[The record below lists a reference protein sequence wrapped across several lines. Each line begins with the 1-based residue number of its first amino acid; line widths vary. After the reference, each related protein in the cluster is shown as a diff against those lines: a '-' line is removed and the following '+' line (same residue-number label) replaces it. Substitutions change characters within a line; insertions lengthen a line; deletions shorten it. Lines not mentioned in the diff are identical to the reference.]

1 MTTRVGVGFSQLDD
15 PLEAG
20 RRAAEQAVEPLA
32 GQAPNLVV
40 LFCTPELEPGQVLT
54 GVRAVTGQVPLVGGC
69 STGII
74 VPQGAFSR
82 GVAVL
87 ALQSK
92 GMQVIAD
99 VALEINH
106 NPEGVGRALVQR
118 LLARREKP
126 GRAVGGLL
134 LAVIDAQQIGAASVK
149 MVQTMG
155 DELGPLCPLVGGGA
169 QDPDGRVERP
179 LFLNGELYSDAVVA
193 ALLVTAQPVG
203 VGVRHGYTP
212 LGRPLVVTR
221 AEGNVLYELD
231 GRSAF
236 EAYQEQFSDRPELS
250 LENFGPFAVDH
261 PLGLPQMGREYIV
274 RDPYSAQPDGSLMCA
289 GAVPEHSIVR
299 IMMGDRETMIRSA
312 REAAA
317 EAVQPLGERQSL
329 VGFVFS
335 CVTRLG
341 YLGAA
346 AQEEVVA
353 IGEAMGA
360 ETPFIGLFSFGEIA
374 AQQDSPS
381 TVHNKTAVVGVLGEA

>member
-1 MTTRVGVGFSQLDD
+1 MTTRAGVGFSQLDD

-20 RRAAEQAVEPLA
+20 RQAAEQAVEPLD

-40 LFCTPELEPGQVLT
+40 LFGTPEFEPGQVMA
-54 GVRAVTGQVPLVGGC
+54 GVRAVTGQTPLVGGC

-74 VPQGAFSR
+74 VPQGAFSQ

-87 ALQSK
+87 ALQSE
-92 GMQVIAD
+92 GVQVIAD
-99 VALEINH
+99 VALETNQ
-106 NPEGVGRALVQR
+106 NPEGAGRALVQR

-126 GRAVGGLL
+126 DRVVRGLL
-134 LAVIDAQQIGAASVK
+134 LTVIDARQMSAASVK
-149 MVQTMG
+149 MIQTMG
-155 DELGPLCPLVGGGA
+155 DELGPLCPLIGGGV
-169 QDPDGRVERP
+169 QDPDGRVGRP
-179 LFLNGELYSDAVVA
+179 VFLNGELYSDAVVA

-221 AEGNVLYELD
+221 AEGNVVYELD

-236 EAYQEQFSDRPELS
+236 EAYLEQFSDRPDLS
-250 LENFGPFAVDH
+250 LENFGSFAVDH

-274 RDPYSAQPDGSLMCA
+274 RDPYDARPDGSLMCA
-289 GAVPEHSIVR
+289 GAISEHSIVR

-317 EAVQPLGERQSL
+317 EAVQPLGERRSL
-329 VGFVFS
+329 VGLVFS
-335 CVTRLG
+335 CVTRLA

-346 AQEEVVA
+346 AQEEVAA
-353 IGEAMGA
+353 IGETMSA

-381 TVHNKTAVVGVLGEA
+381 TLHNKTAVVGVLGEA